1 MRLRMLRFTLLWV
14 APVDEVETLVRRQ
27 PEGSKMNL
35 LPLTK
40 SVLPDKVRCKVLGLS
55 DLATLAEEL
64 ASSLVILFFDI
75 FLYIT
80 PCMLTMLR
88 DLLTPSFSACG
99 LEL

>member
-1 MRLRMLRFTLLWV
+1 MLRFTLIWGAAAAV
-14 APVDEVETLVRRQ
+14 AAVGTLVRRQ
-27 PEGSKMNL
+27 PEGSRINL
-35 LPLTK
+35 LPLTN
-40 SVLPDKVRCKVLGLS
+40 SVLPERERFRVLGLA
-55 DLATLAEEL
+55 DFVTLAEL

-88 DLLTPSFSACG
+88 DLLTPSFSTCG